1 MILMAK
7 RTYLSAISSA
17 LVAALLAGCGGGG
30 GSTPPVKSTP
40 QSGGNGNVSMTF
52 TVPARTQSNVVK
64 GGKKPSYVSYSTKG
78 LEISWERYTGASDNF
93 GHTQVCIGNPTNA
106 SCGSLASN
114 FVTNISPGVVSTNIT
129 CGNQASAGASYSCT
143 IVIPAPAGYNDFQI
157 SLWDQSP
164 ASNGTNGGFG
174 GAYSVYSASNTSGA
188 NMLAYALV
196 KDQQVLGSSSNSFNI
211 TLHPVIH
218 TMYLGLA
225 PNTLVVGA
233 AAPGTTI
240 NPSAPG
246 MTFYGIDADG
256 NTIHAS
262 SAAETYVDVNGN
274 PVALKVTPNP
284 VLPASP
290 VGTTATMHLNQ
301 PSSSGTDDCLALS
314 ANGGLT
320 NPLQSAC
327 VVTYDGGDIVSV
339 GYTGAAFTGCPASC
353 TSDAAN
359 VSVTGTNLSFTRSTD
374 GPILVPTEPTLNP
387 LAIAAGSYYGVV
399 ARDTNAYVSNHA
411 NGTIVA
417 YNTSGVVATYGGAVA
432 NAPAGPY
439 GITQGPDNQI
449 WFADTAANSIGALN
463 LQSGQFMTPL
473 SLSGAPNDIVTGPD
487 NNMYFTESG
496 GNRVGEIQIVAGTQ
510 FTAPSYNMS
519 ESNPTLGTPNQ
530 IANGSDG
537 YLWFTD
543 TTAGKIG
550 SIKPGSIT
558 TVNVCNT
565 LQKLNPPGV
574 PVATTLNQPIGI
586 TTGSDNSLYVA
597 EAGTNT
603 IDKIVLPGSGQCG
616 IITATF
622 TLAHNGATLTTGADG
637 NVYGVESDGS
647 TIVRISPAGQMTEF
661 PYVSGPAINNLFSGS
676 DGKIWGTSGSTT
688 SLYYFAP

>member
-30 GSTPPVKSTP
+30 STPPTTTTP
-40 QSGGNGNVSMTF
+40 QTGGNGNVTMTF
-52 TVPARTQSNVVK
+52 SVPARTQNSVVK
-64 GGKKPSYVSYSTKG
+64 GGKKSNYVSYSTRG
-78 LEISWERYTGASDNF
+78 LAVSWERYTGASDNF

-106 SCGSLASN
+106 SCGSLSPN
-114 FVTNISPGVVSTNIT
+114 FVTSISPGLVSTNIT

-164 ASNGTNGGFG
+164 ASNGTNGFG
-174 GAYSVYSASNTSGA
+174 GAFSVYSGSNTSGA

-196 KDQQVLGSSSNSFNI
+196 KDQQVLGSSSNTFNI
-211 TLHPVIH
+211 VLHPVIH
-218 TMYLGLA
+218 TMYLSLA

-240 NPSAPG
+240 NPTAPG

-262 SAAETYVDVNGN
+262 SAAETYVDLNGN
-274 PVALKVTPNP
+274 AVALKVTPAP
-284 VLPASP
+284 VLPGSP
-290 VGTTATMHLNQ
+290 VGTPATMHLNQ
-301 PSSSGTDDCLALS
+301 PATAGTDDCLALA

-327 VVTYDGGDIVSV
+327 VVTYNGGDILSV
-339 GYTGAAFTGCPASC
+339 GYTGVAYTGCPASC
-353 TSDAAN
+353 SSDAAN
-359 VSVTGTNLSFTRSTD
+359 VSVSGTNLAFTRSTN
-374 GPILVPTEPTLNP
+374 GPILVPTEPALNS
-387 LAIAAGSYYGVV
+387 LAIASGSYYGVV
-399 ARDTNAYVSNHA
+399 ARDTNAYVSNRTSG
-411 NGTIVA
+411 NIFE
-417 YNTSGVVATYGGAVA
+417 YNTSGLVATYGAPSA
-432 NAPAGPY
+432 NAPAGVY
-439 GITQGPDNQI
+439 GVTQGPDNQI
-449 WFADTAANSIGALN
+449 WFADAAGTAIGALN
-463 LQSGQFMTPL
+463 LQSGQFMTPVAV
-473 SLSGAPNDIVTGPD
+473 SGAPNAIVTGPD
-487 NNMYFTESG
+487 NNMYFTEAG

-510 FTAPSYNMS
+510 FTPPTYHLT

-550 SIKPGSIT
+550 SIQPGSIT

-574 PVATTLNQPIGI
+574 PVATTLNAPVGI
-586 TTGSDNSLYVA
+586 TTGSDNALYVA
-597 EAGTNT
+597 ESGTTT
-603 IDKIVLPGSGQCG
+603 IDKIVLPGGGACG

-637 NVYGVESDGS
+637 NVYGIEGDGS

-661 PYVSGPAINNLFSGS
+661 PYVAGPAINNLFSGS
-676 DGKIWGTSGSTT
+676 DGKIWATSGTT
-688 SLYYFAP
+688 NSLYYFAP